1 MILIGFRS
9 LWTCRVLF
17 NDQTKNDTQKSNQ
30 KYRNNE
36 SEEEYEKN
44 IKLKIL
50 EASLKYV
57 HDLGWSHKAISAG
70 NL

>member
-17 NDQTKNDTQKSNQ
+17 NDQIKNDTQKSNQ
-30 KYRNNE
+30 KYSNE

-44 IKLKIL
+44 IKSKIL